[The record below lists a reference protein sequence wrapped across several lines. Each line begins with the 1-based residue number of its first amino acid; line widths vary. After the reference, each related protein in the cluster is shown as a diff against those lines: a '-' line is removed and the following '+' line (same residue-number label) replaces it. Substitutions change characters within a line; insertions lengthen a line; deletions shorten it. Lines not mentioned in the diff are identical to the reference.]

1 MAVQLRER
9 PAATTTR
16 GVVRLDAK
24 QLRAQ
29 RRITLTLTVL
39 PPAAVAVAIYWFWGH
54 AISGRDLGI
63 MLFFYSITCIGIT
76 VGFHRLFTHRS
87 FKALRP
93 VRIALAIYGSMAV
106 QGSVISWVATHRR
119 HHAYAD
125 DFGDP
130 HSPHLAQASGLRGV
144 LLGLYHAHVG
154 WLFDSERSDN
164 SEWAPDLVADP
175 AMVKVDRS
183 FGWLTLATFLLP
195 GVAGGLISMSWGGI
209 LSGLLWGGVVRI
221 FLLHHMTWSINSIC
235 HFYGKEAY
243 QARDESRNVWPLAL
257 SSFGESWHNN
267 HHAFP
272 WSARLGLRAWQIDPG
287 WYVIRLLKAF
297 RVIGSVKVPSK
308 EQIIAKLKP
317 IPSRAP
323 NPAPR

>member
-1 MAVQLRER
+1 MSVQLRER
-9 PAATTTR
+9 PAAAQTR

-39 PPAAVAVAIYWFWGH
+39 PPAAVAFAIYWFWGH

-63 MLFFYSITCIGIT
+63 MLFFYSVTCIGIT

-87 FKALRP
+87 FKAVWPLRL
-93 VRIALAIYGSMAV
+93 ALAIAGSMAV

-154 WLFDSERSDN
+154 WLFDSERSDS
-164 SEWAPDLVADP
+164 SEWAPDLEVDSAI
-175 AMVKVDRS
+175 ARVDRS
-183 FGWLTLATFLLP
+183 FGWLTLATFTLP
-195 GVAGGLISMSWGGI
+195 GIAGGLISMSWGGI
-209 LSGLLWGGVVRI
+209 LSGLLWGGVVRV
-221 FLLHHMTWSINSIC
+221 FLLHHMTWSISSIC

-272 WSARLGLRAWQIDPG
+272 WSARLGLRFWQIDVG
-287 WYVIRLLKAF
+287 WYVIRTLKAF

-317 IPSRAP
+317 RPVP